1 MGFFTEQE
9 KVFLKR
15 FVEKNRKLI
24 KLVPKEFNLAEL
36 SFYVVQRERDPIA
49 FVYYGS
55 GFVTTV
61 LFYIVT
67 FIYQLAKRTVY
78 ATTLLNLALSNT
90 GKKKV
95 QFLTAGSD
103 SYYDCRGIF
112 TF

>member
-1 MGFFTEQE
+1 M
-9 KVFLKR
+9 
-15 FVEKNRKLI
+15 I

-36 SFYVVQRERDPIA
+36 SFYVVQRERDPKA

-90 GKKKV
+90 RKKKFNFSQQV
-95 QFLTAGSD
+95 ATLTMTAEVYLHFEIVNNAD
-103 SYYDCRGIF
+103 VLVLVF
-112 TF
+112 TTL